1 MVNYI
6 TKYQRIILLTVLFI
20 ILIGIYIYGTHEEH
34 KDMLSLLYYSNNEPI
49 ITNYKTG
56 VYENDIEIN
65 FSKNL
70 TIPAD
75 TPIYYTLDGSDPSPE
90 SQPYHEPIKLK
101 IQNILTVYPLKYRI
115 FYKGKLSEI
124 YEQDYILVP
133 KEKAVD
139 NIISIT
145 IDEQELY
152 DEERG
157 IFVLKNV
164 LKREDE
170 WIRKAHM
177 TMFKNKGV
185 VINQNVGIQ
194 VSGTSSAEL
203 PVKSLKVNAG
213 LEYDNNL
220 DTITIPD
227 LNNNQSA
234 YNLTNITEYK
244 SIRLRAGYQDVGN
257 GNVRTA
263 LLSRLAMSSSFAG
276 YSNYQKAILFLN
288 GEFYAVVDIQENYSN
303 EFLKEKFDLPDKT
316 GIEKYKG
323 NEKDAMTDAG
333 VIKYFQTDL
342 DNEKNRELLE
352 KYIDI
357 EELLTYYAINI
368 LSNNTDWLNKNYE
381 MWKYVGKKND
391 NNKFIDNRFHF
402 LLYDADLTYYLKE
415 NELWDKVSTYLFD
428 YLTDEKDSI
437 YKNIIS
443 SKYYKNKLLTI
454 IQDLKN
460 TSFKEENI
468 LRIVDEE
475 YEILKPY
482 INDFY
487 DEELLSKTE
496 SGIEYL
502 KKGISVQSKRVE
514 DTIAELEGT
523 NQKYKFR
530 IKTSNCALVTW
541 NQMTIM
547 PNETYENE
555 YFLNTT
561 LNISAIASNNCQIKG
576 YKVNGKEVHE
586 ETITVSKD
594 LRDDNNMIDIEILT
608 EEIETKELVINE
620 LSAKSD
626 SDWIKFTNVSN
637 HDINLKKYYITDN
650 KELITKYNLPNITLK
665 SNESIIINGKKN
677 YFAIGDYICNFN
689 LNNKET
695 LYLFDIE
702 KNEIV
707 DELEIP
713 RMSSIETYGR
723 YNNTNIYRYYD
734 NSNNQRKK

>member
-1 MVNYI
+1 MVKYI

-20 ILIGIYIYGTHEEH
+20 ILIGIYIYGTKEEH

-90 SQPYHEPIKLK
+90 SETYHEPIKLK

-115 FYKGKLSEI
+115 FYKGELSEI

-323 NEKDAMTDAG
+323 NEKDVMTDAG

-437 YKNIIS
+437 YKNIIL

-482 INDFY
+482 IKDFY

-523 NQKYKFR
+523 NQKYRFR
-530 IKTSNCALVTW
+530 IKTPNCALVTW

-608 EEIETKELVINE
+608 EGIETKELVINE